1 MTADAY
7 LIVVCDGPDCPAP
20 EAHWP
25 VRFEPH
31 THRELRRL
39 LKAKRGWR
47 RTRDGRDFCPDCDG
61 EASDSAPLAP
71 SRGLAGAWGA
81 SGPSSGRGEPG
92 GAEAQRGVQ
101 RGYAGNGGA

>member
-7 LIVVCDGPDCPAP
+7 LIIRCDDPRCEVP

-39 LKAKRGWR
+39 LKTRRGWR
-47 RTRDGRDFCPDCDG
+47 RTRDGRDLCP
-61 EASDSAPLAP
+61 EHATAA
-71 SRGLAGAWGA
+71 A
-81 SGPSSGRGEPG
+81 
-92 GAEAQRGVQ
+92 
-101 RGYAGNGGA
+101 